1 MKVFKFKVTVSF
13 KLERIL
19 RGFFNRLD
27 GCEILRTVFES
38 ERVLVAP
45 VRVAAEMLRASFN

>member
-1 MKVFKFKVTVSF
+1 MKVIEFKVTDSF
-13 KLERIL
+13 KLERVL

-27 GCEILRTVFES
+27 GCEILRSVFES
-38 ERVLVAP
+38 ERVLVEP

>member
-1 MKVFKFKVTVSF
+1 MKVFEFKVTDSF
-13 KLERIL
+13 KLERVL

-27 GCEILRTVFES
+27 GREILRSVFES
-38 ERVLVAP
+38 ERVLVEP